1 MSLKQFV
8 QDCKSTVYTI
18 QNDASVTIQERGPKQ
33 WCISQG
39 ALVMNM
45 CGEWEYDPSPNH
57 RSQEFMDRTHW
68 KSPEEA
74 YEFYRQHILQKPFL
88 LQER

>member
-33 WCISQG
+33 WCIRQG
-39 ALVMNM
+39 ALVMNIWGGWEPEPYPDF
-45 CGEWEYDPSPNH
+45 CG
-57 RSQEFMDRTHW
+57 QEFADRTHW

-74 YEFYRQHILQKPFL
+74 YEFYRQQKPFL
-88 LQER
+88 LRER